1 VDRRSLR
8 GPKAGV
14 RLKRIVIVSA
24 RVGAGHDGAARELA
38 RRLQQRG
45 CKVDRYDFLDMLPA
59 RLGQLMCDGYHR
71 QLQFAPR
78 SWDWLLAALDRKPL
92 ARLARKLST
101 LAGPKLMTALEP
113 HTDLVVSTYPA
124 AGHTLAGLKRQGLL
138 TAPFVVYLTDPSTHR
153 LCVTSDADVHIAP
166 NHTAAEQARRLG
178 AREVVVA
185 PQAVAPEFRP
195 PSSNAEHN
203 RARETFGLPIGAP
216 LALILAGS
224 WGVGQV
230 EQTTRDVAAS
240 GLAHPVVVCGRNESL
255 RRRLTRAGIGDVYGW
270 VDDMPRLMRAC
281 DVVVQNA
288 GGLTSSE
295 ALASGRPVIT
305 YRCLPGHGR
314 ANARVLD
321 AAGLVRWVR
330 EPDELAD
337 ALSEALATSAN
348 PGTPGL
354 GSSGL
359 DDPALLMERLA
370 AGATELPVPLS
381 LSERAG

>member
-1 VDRRSLR
+1 
-8 GPKAGV
+8 
-14 RLKRIVIVSA
+14 
-24 RVGAGHDGAARELA
+24 
-38 RRLQQRG
+38 
-45 CKVDRYDFLDMLPA
+45 MLPA
-59 RLGQLMCDGYHR
+59 RIGQLMCDGYHR

-78 SWDWLLAALDRKPL
+78 SWDWLLAALDSKPL
-92 ARLARKLST
+92 ARLAMKVSR
-101 LAGPKLMTALEP
+101 LAGPKLMAALEP

-124 AGHTLAGLKRQGLL
+124 AGHALAGLKRQGLL

-153 LCVTSDADVHIAP
+153 LCVTSQADVHVAP

-178 AREVVVA
+178 APEVVVA
-185 PQAVAPEFRP
+185 PQVVAPEFRP
-195 PSSNAEHN
+195 PSGNAEHN
-203 RARETFGLPIGAP
+203 RAREAFGLPIGAP

-240 GLAHPVVVCGRNESL
+240 GLARPVVVCGRNESL
-255 RRRLTRAGIGDVYGW
+255 RRRLTRVGAGHVYGW

-330 EPDELAD
+330 EPAELAD
-337 ALSEALATSAN
+337 ALAEALDGTAN
-348 PGTPGL
+348 ARAPHRD
-354 GSSGL
+354 SMGL
-359 DDPALLMERLA
+359 DDPALLMQRLA
-370 AGATELPVPLS
+370 AGAIDSPVTMS

>member
-1 VDRRSLR
+1 
-8 GPKAGV
+8 
-14 RLKRIVIVSA
+14 LKRIVIVSA

-38 RRLQQRG
+38 RRLQVRG
-45 CKVDRYDFLDMLPA
+45 CEVDRYDFLDMLPA

-92 ARLARKLST
+92 ARLARRVSM
-101 LAGPKLMTALEP
+101 LASPRLLAALQP

-124 AGHTLAGLKRQGLL
+124 AGHALAGLKRHGLL

-153 LCVTSDADVHIAP
+153 LCVTPHADLHVAP
-166 NHTAAEQARRLG
+166 NGTAAEQARRLG
-178 AREVVVA
+178 ARQVVVA
-185 PQAVAPEFRP
+185 PQAVAPDFRP
-195 PSSNAEHN
+195 PSGKAEKT
-203 RARETFGLPIGAP
+203 RAREAFGLPIGAP
-216 LALILAGS
+216 LALVLAGS

-240 GLAHPVVVCGRNESL
+240 GLARPVVVCGRNESL
-255 RRRLTRAGIGDVYGW
+255 RRRLTRVGVGDVYGW

-330 EPDELAD
+330 EADELAD
-337 ALSEALATSAN
+337 ALSDALATAAN
-348 PGTPGL
+348 QGTPGRD
-354 GSSGL
+354 SMGL
-359 DDPALLMERLA
+359 DDPALLIERLA
-370 AGATELPVPLS
+370 AGATDVSAAMS

>member
-1 VDRRSLR
+1 
-8 GPKAGV
+8 
-14 RLKRIVIVSA
+14 
-24 RVGAGHDGAARELA
+24 
-38 RRLQQRG
+38 
-45 CKVDRYDFLDMLPA
+45 MLPA
-59 RLGQLMCDGYHR
+59 RLGQLLCDGYHR

-92 ARLARKLST
+92 AALATKVSM
-101 LAGPKLMTALEP
+101 LAGPKLLAALEP
-113 HTDLVVSTYPA
+113 HADLVVSTYPA
-124 AGHTLAGLKRQGLL
+124 AGHALAGLKRQGLL

-153 LCVTSDADVHIAP
+153 LCVTSHADLHVAP
-166 NHTAAEQARRLG
+166 NYTAAEQARRLG

-185 PQAVAPEFRP
+185 PQVVAPDFRP
-195 PSSNAEHN
+195 PSGNAEHN
-203 RARETFGLPIGAP
+203 RAREAFGLPIGAP

-230 EQTTRDVAAS
+230 EQTTRDVAATRR
-240 GLAHPVVVCGRNESL
+240 APPVVVCGRNESL
-255 RRRLTRAGIGDVYGW
+255 RRRLTRAGVGDVYGW

-330 EPDELAD
+330 EADELAD
-337 ALSEALATSAN
+337 ALSEALATTAS
-348 PGTPGL
+348 PDTPHRD
-354 GSSGL
+354 STAL

-370 AGATELPVPLS
+370 AGATGVPVTMS